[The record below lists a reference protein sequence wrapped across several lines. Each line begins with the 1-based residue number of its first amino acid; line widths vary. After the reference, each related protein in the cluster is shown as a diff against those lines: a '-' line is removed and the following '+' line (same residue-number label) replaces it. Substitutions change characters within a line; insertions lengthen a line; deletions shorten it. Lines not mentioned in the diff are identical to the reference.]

1 MTTTTATAAAPLTQ
15 SDIDEACI
23 NVLNVVIDHCNVIR
37 RDYRWT
43 RSGDASH
50 RHEFSLRDFEVNFI
64 PRCSVVVAAGARAL
78 IAEARAEAAK
88 VF

>member
-1 MTTTTATAAAPLTQ
+1 MTNATAAAPLTQ
-15 SDIDEACI
+15 SDIDDAYI
-23 NVLNVVIDHCNVIR
+23 NVLNGAIDYCNVLR

-50 RHEFSLRDFEVNFI
+50 MHEFILRDFEVNFL